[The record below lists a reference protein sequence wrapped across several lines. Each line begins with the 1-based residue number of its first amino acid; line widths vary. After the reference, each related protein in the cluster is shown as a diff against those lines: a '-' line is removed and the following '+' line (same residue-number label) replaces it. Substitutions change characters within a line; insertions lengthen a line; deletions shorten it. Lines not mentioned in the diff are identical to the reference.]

1 MVIESQRNMKV
12 FILALFFCWTCAN
25 AAAHLNCFGHVC
37 DGHRSTC
44 LVRNDHE
51 LTGRCEDAHVC
62 DDHFL
67 CSANHQPEHGPH
79 HECCCTSQHC
89 IDAFKVFQSTTPLT
103 CFGQM
108 CGSSHSICLVNK
120 EEHGFTGRCEAPE
133 HCHRHA
139 KCTASY
145 GTVHGPGHECCCMD
159 QQCVDNLSS
168 GTIQHSGS
176 FLTCLGQTCDAHKP
190 YCRLH
195 SGDDHLT
202 GHCME
207 EWQCMEH
214 HRGIC
219 RSLSDTHGH
228 EGCCCQHDT
237 CIDTITGTHHA
248 SSSHTSSTSGI
259 FSNDLQCSECSDIA
273 TQTCVHDHLK
283 CGVNEVCKIKHTLQG
298 KVSTQCESILQCATD
313 KFADANQRQTLCCGS
328 DQCTTNAVH
337 NITSTGGHLTCPICN
352 NQYLGDCH
360 GDHLCAAGDSCMF
373 EAQSGRLSTKCS
385 PNCQQQ
391 GSNTF
396 CCNDNYCVAS
406 TIKHFHQ
413 VSFVCP
419 RCTDQSKD
427 VCLASTITCSG
438 STAGCSIVR
447 TERGFTAGCSSSF
460 QDCMAVA
467 NTNSAACALSSPI
480 DNTTHCQTC
489 CQKDDADC
497 IRQALSVHNT
507 VNNMPTTGAP
517 TMKASTVVQT
527 LEPTTGAPTMKASTV
542 VQTPEPTTGAQ
553 TMKASTVVQTPEPS
567 TGAPTMKASTVVQT
581 PEPTQGST
589 TGMPITVAPA
599 MKTSPVVQ
607 TPQPTPGCPPFD
619 LSCPSGCATYD
630 VHLCPICDQSTVDC
644 RGGTNAP
651 VVTASVTTASPM
663 ITEPTTSDT
672 NTFATSTAA
681 PVVTSTPTATVAP
694 KVCVDNDP
702 QSCQALHGTLCTA
715 TDLPIHHLAVVTCA
729 KSCGFCDE
737 YLQLDA
743 TTTATSAP
751 PVTTTPRATTTPKVC
766 MDMDPDSCLRMEAT
780 LCPAADPNLHHM
792 AVATCAKT
800 CNFCDEFLHL

>member
-1 MVIESQRNMKV
+1 MASNGVIVICSQKETSSTVGRVAWGIRRQQGQGYLLYSFEIHSDGDRKSKKHEGIHLGFVLLLDMCAMIISYAVQTISLSMVP
-12 FILALFFCWTCAN
+12 TTN
-25 AAAHLNCFGHVC
+25 AAVQANIV
-37 DGHRSTC
+37 STP
-44 LVRNDHE
+44 L
-51 LTGRCEDAHVC
+51 
-62 DDHFL
+62 
-67 CSANHQPEHGPH
+67 
-79 HECCCTSQHC
+79 
-89 IDAFKVFQSTTPLT
+89 KSTTPLT

-497 IRQALSVHNT
+497 IRQALSVH
-507 VNNMPTTGAP
+507 
-517 TMKASTVVQT
+517 S
-527 LEPTTGAPTMKASTV
+527 
-542 VQTPEPTTGAQ
+542 
-553 TMKASTVVQTPEPS
+553 
-567 TGAPTMKASTVVQT
+567 
-581 PEPTQGST
+581 ST

-607 TPQPTPGCPPFD
+607 TPQPTP
-619 LSCPSGCATYD
+619 
-630 VHLCPICDQSTVDC
+630 
-644 RGGTNAP
+644 GGTNAP